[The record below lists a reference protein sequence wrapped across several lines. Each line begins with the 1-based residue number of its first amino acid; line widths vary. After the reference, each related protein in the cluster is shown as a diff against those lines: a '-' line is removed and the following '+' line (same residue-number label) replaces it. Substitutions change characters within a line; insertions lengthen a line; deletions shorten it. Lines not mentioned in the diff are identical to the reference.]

1 MRHTLIIAGGSG
13 IRLWPMS
20 RLAEPKQLLPLLQG
34 RSLLELAWDR
44 TALLADAGCRWI
56 CASEQLRSRVLDL
69 LQDLENA
76 HYLGEP
82 QGRDTLPAL
91 AFSTAI
97 ICRRDPEASIGVF
110 TADHLIE
117 PLEKFREIAAEGYG
131 LVERLPSTIITFGV
145 SPTSPATGFGYLEL
159 GEELRA
165 IPGASI
171 GHEPARVV
179 TRFRE
184 KPDYATAK
192 AFVEA
197 GPRRYLWNS
206 GMFIWRAHTFL
217 KAVERYQ
224 PDVAAAV
231 QRIAAAWDTP
241 ERAKVL
247 TKLYPTMRR
256 ISVDFAVMEPAST
269 DPSVGLAT
277 LLLPVQW
284 RDIGSW
290 SAYADSCQS
299 DAHGNSLGVG
309 KSILVDCRGTLIVST
324 EADHLVTG
332 LGCED
337 LIIVHTAKATLVC
350 RKDRVE
356 DIKTLQERVAR
367 ELGNDYA

>member
-20 RLAEPKQLLPLLQG
+20 RSTEPKQLLPLLQG

-44 TALLADAGCRWI
+44 TASLADDGCRWI
-56 CASEQLRSRVLDL
+56 CASEHLRSRVLEL
-69 LQDLENA
+69 LPDLEDA
-76 HYLGEP
+76 HFLGEP

-97 ICRRDPEASIGVF
+97 IRRGDPEASIGVF

-117 PLEKFREIAAEGYG
+117 PLEKFREVAAGGYG
-131 LVERLPSTIITFGV
+131 LAERLPGTIITFGV
-145 SPTSPATGFGYLEL
+145 PPTSPATGFGYLEL

-165 IPGASI
+165 IAGEST

-184 KPDYATAK
+184 KPDHATAR

-197 GPRRYLWNS
+197 GPGRYLWNS
-206 GMFIWRAHTFL
+206 GMFVWRAPTFL
-217 KAVERYQ
+217 EAVHRYQ
-224 PDVAAAV
+224 PDTAAAV
-231 QRIAAAWDTP
+231 QCIAAAWDTP
-241 ERAKVL
+241 ERSEVL
-247 TKLYPTMRR
+247 TRLYPTMRR
-256 ISVDFAVMEPAST
+256 ISVDFAVMEPVSI
-269 DPSVGLAT
+269 DRSVGLAAM
-277 LLLPVQW
+277 LLPVQW
-284 RDIGSW
+284 RDVGTW
-290 SAYADSCQS
+290 SAYADSCRS
-299 DAHGNSLGVG
+299 DVHGNSLGVG
-309 KSILVDCRGTLIVST
+309 KSILVDCRGTLTVST

-356 DIKTLQERVAR
+356 DIKALQERVAR